1 MYRRIMTHLS
11 PLLLASL
18 ALSAVVAPQALGA
31 PPQTT
36 TIVATNTSPLLL
48 QTQQDDYRKGYRDGY
63 RQGHDD
69 GMVDGQLDC
78 GRKRGERHGR
88 THSQSEYDRGFA
100 DGYSKGYESGY
111 ARYCG
116 R

>member
-31 PPQTT
+31 PLQTT
-36 TIVATNTSPLLL
+36 TIVATNTGPLLL
-48 QTQQDDYRKGYRDGY
+48 QTQQGDYRKGFRDGY

-69 GMVDGQLDC
+69 GLVDGQLDC
-78 GRKRGERHGR
+78 GRKREAHRYGR
-88 THSQSEYDRGFA
+88 FSQSEYDRGFA
-100 DGYSKGYESGY
+100 DGYPKGYESGY